1 MKKLDKLGPSIRQLA
16 PDGLDPSLM
25 KLAIIAVLPFL
36 ACVLIVFHDPAVS
49 TKILLS
55 LFIVFVVSGV
65 IAGGLCYVFMSRE
78 KRPEEH

>member
-25 KLAIIAVLPFL
+25 RLAIITVLPFL

-65 IAGGLCYVFMSRE
+65 IAGGLCYVFMARE